1 VSDCRAV
8 RLAALLR
15 TAGARFQVVGSTA
28 RHLAGDPR
36 VPRDLDVTVMPEDV
50 DALADALARVGAA
63 LDPGRAR
70 RLRTVR
76 VNTSYGPLDV
86 FVGAA

>member
-1 VSDCRAV
+1 MTDCRAV

-15 TAGARFQVVGSTA
+15 AGGALFEVVGGTA

-36 VPRDLDVTVMPEDV
+36 APRDLDVAVRPDDV
-50 DALADALARVGAA
+50 EALAGALGRVGAA
-63 LDPGRAR
+63 LDPARAR
-70 RLRTVR
+70 RLRVVR
-76 VNTSYGPLDV
+76 VDTSYGPLDV